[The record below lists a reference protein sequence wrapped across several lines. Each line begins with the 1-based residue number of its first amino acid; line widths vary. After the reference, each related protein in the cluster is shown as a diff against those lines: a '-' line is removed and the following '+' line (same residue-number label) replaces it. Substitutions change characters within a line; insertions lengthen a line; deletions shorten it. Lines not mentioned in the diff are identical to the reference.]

1 MQLFKH
7 TLPVSLAAIALAL
20 SGALAS
26 EPAEQPPSV
35 DEIIHK
41 ANFVSYYQG
50 ADGSARVK
58 MNIVDAQGRTR
69 NRELSILRWD
79 APAPD
84 SDAPRKDQEFTGEQK
99 FYVYFHE
106 PADVAKMTYL
116 VWKHIGSD
124 DDRWLYLPK
133 IDLVK
138 RIAASDKR
146 TSFVGSNFF
155 YEDISGRQPQ
165 LDNHKL
171 IETNNTF
178 YVLQS
183 TPKDPATVE
192 FSSYKTWIHKS
203 TFLVI
208 QQEYLDKNNKPYR
221 KYESKQVKQVDG
233 YWTTTQSRMTDLRTG
248 RYTDLVYSDVR
259 YNRDLPEDIFTER
272 YLQRPPRKYLDE

>member
-1 MQLFKH
+1 MQFVKQAV
-7 TLPVSLAAIALAL
+7 PVSLVAIVLALGGAIAAEQA
-20 SGALAS
+20 SS
-26 EPAEQPPSV
+26 EPDV

-41 ANFVSYYQG
+41 ANYVSYYQG
-50 ADGSARVK
+50 ADGSARVA

-79 APAPD
+79 APDPD
-84 SDAPRKDQEFTGEQK
+84 SDKPRKDQQYTGEQK

-116 VWKHIGSD
+116 VWKHIGKD

-138 RIAASDKR
+138 RIAAGDKR

-165 LDNHKL
+165 LDNHEL
-171 IETNNTF
+171 VETNDTF
-178 YVLQS
+178 YVLRS
-183 TPKDPATVE
+183 TPKDPEKVE

-208 QQEYLDKNNKPYR
+208 QQEYYDKNNKAYR
-221 KYESKQVKQVDG
+221 KYESKQVKQIDG

-248 RYTDLVYSDVR
+248 RYTDLSYSDIK
-259 YNRDLPEDIFTER
+259 YNQDLPEDIFTER
-272 YLQRPPRKYLDE
+272 YLQRPPRKYLGE